1 MNDTTKPINN
11 QDTDPVLIYSGPVR
25 SESDR
30 RLAQEL
36 HEAETK
42 AIDALGRYKFTMFGY
57 WAGIWVHLNKIEGK
71 KRPSPFRQYVIQAK
85 ADSDAA
91 KRNAGTQH
99 GHTTPR
105 VGCVECG
112 LGFTPYEGD
121 IGTPPEFDSS
131 AGASGTIP
139 ANW

>member
-1 MNDTTKPINN
+1 MNDTTKATPATEPT
-11 QDTDPVLIYSGPVR
+11 QGD
-25 SESDR
+25 

-42 AIDALGRYKFTMFGY
+42 AVDALGRYKFTMFGY

-91 KRNAGTQH
+91 KRDAQGT
-99 GHTTPR
+99 TRPK
-105 VGCVECG
+105 
-112 LGFTPYEGD
+112 
-121 IGTPPEFDSS
+121 FDSS